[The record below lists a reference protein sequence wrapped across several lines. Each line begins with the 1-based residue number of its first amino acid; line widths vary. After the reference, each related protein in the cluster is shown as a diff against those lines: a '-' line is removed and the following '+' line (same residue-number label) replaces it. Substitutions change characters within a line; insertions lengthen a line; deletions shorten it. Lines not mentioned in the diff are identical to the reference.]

1 VYLVAG
7 HPGPAVAAGTRAR
20 ALVTADGGEL
30 DFLTE
35 CMLGEALAV
44 AGQAPEGVRRLERVL
59 ALIEDDA
66 ALADDPKRLVLAAC
80 SAQWLERPS
89 YGLGLAVRAVGLA
102 RERCAYSVLPYA
114 LEVSAWLA
122 GSCGRWDAAVAY
134 ASEALER
141 ARYGGELT
149 VVVHSLNHLA
159 LFGAARG
166 EEAATRAYVDE
177 ARALAVEQGLMAE
190 WAEHS
195 LARLDLAAGRLEEA
209 AERLGAVERSLDERG
224 GRWNF
229 SSDYVEALFRLG
241 RIEEART
248 AYARHAQPEAAPA
261 NHRAAAVAA
270 RCRALLA
277 EGDEWEPSFVEAL
290 ELHRLCED
298 VWAEAHTQLC
308 FGERL
313 RRAAR
318 RLDAREQLR
327 AALATFERLRAEPWA
342 ERARA
347 ELRATGETV
356 RRRGPWEEVELTPQ
370 ELQIALQV
378 ARGLSN
384 REVGAA
390 LYLSHKTVEFHLSR
404 IYRKLN
410 FRSRAELV
418 RRFAADTAA

>member
-1 VYLVAG
+1 
-7 HPGPAVAAGTRAR
+7 
-20 ALVTADGGEL
+20 
-30 DFLTE
+30 
-35 CMLGEALAV
+35 
-44 AGQAPEGVRRLERVL
+44 VRRLERAL
-59 ALIEDDA
+59 ALIDGDPE
-66 ALADDPKRLVLAAC
+66 LADDPKRLVLAAC
-80 SAQWLERPS
+80 AAQWLERPS
-89 YGLGLAVRAVGLA
+89 YGLALAGRAVALA
-102 RERCAYSVLPYA
+102 RERRAYAVLPHA

-122 GSCGRWDAAVAY
+122 GSCGRWDEAVAT

-166 EEAATRAYVDE
+166 DEAATRAYVAE
-177 ARALAVEQGLMAE
+177 AAALAVEQGLMAE

-195 LARLDLAAGRLEEA
+195 LARLDLSAGRIEEA
-209 AERLGAVERSLDERG
+209 VERLGAVERSLDERG

-229 SSDYVEALFRLG
+229 SSDYVESLFRLG
-241 RIEEART
+241 RIEEARA
-248 AYARHAQPEAAPA
+248 AYARHAQPDAAPA
-261 NHRAAAVAA
+261 GRRAAAVAA

-277 EGDEWEPSFVEAL
+277 DGDEWEATFVEAL

-298 VWAEAHTQLC
+298 VWAEAHTRLC

-327 AALATFERLRAEPWA
+327 PALETFERLRAEPWA

-347 ELRATGETV
+347 ELRATGETI
-356 RRRGPWEEVELTPQ
+356 RRRTPWEEVELTPQ
-370 ELQIALQV
+370 ELQIALHV

-384 REVGAA
+384 REVGTA

-404 IYRKLN
+404 VYRKLN
-410 FRSRAELV
+410 MRSRSELI
-418 RRFAADTAA
+418 RRFAGET